1 MPKEILFRGYYRGGA
16 KTHVFPKYA
25 LSFFADLKAT
35 LDVPIQGF
43 QQRNIYFNIIH
54 INKEDKPIQPKCTW
68 FCSSY

>member
-1 MPKEILFRGYYRGGA
+1 MTHSLCYLSQKLALIRVKMPKEILFRGYYRGVV

-43 QQRNIYFNIIH
+43 
-54 INKEDKPIQPKCTW
+54 
-68 FCSSY
+68 

>member
-1 MPKEILFRGYYRGGA
+1 MPKEILFRGYYRGGV

-43 QQRNIYFNIIH
+43 
-54 INKEDKPIQPKCTW
+54 
-68 FCSSY
+68 

>member
-1 MPKEILFRGYYRGGA
+1 MTHSLCYLSQKLAFIRVKMPKEILFRGYYRGGA

-43 QQRNIYFNIIH
+43 
-54 INKEDKPIQPKCTW
+54 
-68 FCSSY
+68 